1 LQYLIKE
8 KYKKLK
14 LTRYCLAKE
23 DLRRK
28 RKLSPDVKC
37 SKGEKLFKVQQY
49 QNEEKQIWAN

>member
-8 KYKKLK
+8 KYKNLM
-14 LTRYCLAKE
+14 LTRFCLAKV
-23 DLRRK
+23 DLCRK

-37 SKGEKLFKVQQY
+37 SKGEKLFKVLQN